1 MQAVQNPLK
10 TEKVSKLLRTFAIPS
25 IIAMLVSALYNIVDQ
40 VFIGWSIGAL
50 GNAATNVAFPLTTIC
65 IAIALMFGIGGAS
78 AFNLTMG
85 EGDAKRAAF
94 YVGNAISML
103 VICGV
108 VLCIVAHLF
117 LTPMLRFFGSTQ
129 DILGYARTYTAITAF
144 GFPFLILATGGGH
157 LIRADGSPRFTMTC
171 NLVGAIINLI
181 LDPIFIFGFHWGM
194 AGAALATIIG
204 QIVSAALA
212 VRYLMHYKTVAITR
226 QHLHPRKD
234 CVCRIAALG
243 AAQSFNQIAMTV
255 VQIALNKSLTHYGAM
270 SIYGEEIPLAC
281 AGIITKVNQIFFSV
295 IIGLSQSVQ
304 PIASFNYGAQQYA
317 RVRKVYHLAIRCG
330 FVISI
335 ASFVVFQLFPRQ
347 LTSLFGSGDALYFE
361 FAISYF
367 RVFFFCTFLNC
378 LQPISSTFFT
388 AIGQPIKGLFLSMTR
403 QILFLLP
410 LILILPLF
418 FGIDGIL
425 YSGPIADGVTAV
437 VSVFMI
443 RQEMQ
448 HMRQLELHA
457 SF

>member
-1 MQAVQNPLK
+1 
-10 TEKVSKLLRTFAIPS
+10 
-25 IIAMLVSALYNIVDQ
+25 
-40 VFIGWSIGAL
+40 
-50 GNAATNVAFPLTTIC
+50 
-65 IAIALMFGIGGAS
+65 
-78 AFNLTMG
+78 
-85 EGDAKRAAF
+85 
-94 YVGNAISML
+94 
-103 VICGV
+103 
-108 VLCIVAHLF
+108 
-117 LTPMLRFFGSTQ
+117 
-129 DILGYARTYTAITAF
+129 
-144 GFPFLILATGGGH
+144 
-157 LIRADGSPRFTMTC
+157 
-171 NLVGAIINLI
+171 
-181 LDPIFIFGFHWGM
+181 
-194 AGAALATIIG
+194 
-204 QIVSAALA
+204 
-212 VRYLMHYKTVAITR
+212 MHYKTVAITR

-335 ASFVVFQLFPRQ
+335 TSFVVFQLFPRQ
-347 LTSLFGSGDALYFE
+347 ITSLFGSGDALYFE

-388 AIGQPIKGLFLSMTR
+388 AIGQPVKGLFLSMTR

-425 YSGPIADGVTAV
+425 YSGPIADGVAAV
-437 VSVFMI
+437 VSIFMI

>member
-212 VRYLMHYKTVAITR
+212 VRYLMHYKQSLSPASICI
-226 QHLHPRKD
+226 LAKIA
-234 CVCRIAALG
+234 CAALPRW
-243 AAQSFNQIAMTV
+243 APRRA
-255 VQIALNKSLTHYGAM
+255 
-270 SIYGEEIPLAC
+270 SI
-281 AGIITKVNQIFFSV
+281 
-295 IIGLSQSVQ
+295 
-304 PIASFNYGAQQYA
+304 
-317 RVRKVYHLAIRCG
+317 R
-330 FVISI
+330 
-335 ASFVVFQLFPRQ
+335 
-347 LTSLFGSGDALYFE
+347 
-361 FAISYF
+361 
-367 RVFFFCTFLNC
+367 
-378 LQPISSTFFT
+378 
-388 AIGQPIKGLFLSMTR
+388 
-403 QILFLLP
+403 LP
-410 LILILPLF
+410 
-418 FGIDGIL
+418 
-425 YSGPIADGVTAV
+425 
-437 VSVFMI
+437 
-443 RQEMQ
+443 
-448 HMRQLELHA
+448 
-457 SF
+457 

>member
-1 MQAVQNPLK
+1 MR
-10 TEKVSKLLRTFAIPS
+10 EH
-25 IIAMLVSALYNIVDQ
+25 
-40 VFIGWSIGAL
+40 
-50 GNAATNVAFPLTTIC
+50 
-65 IAIALMFGIGGAS
+65 
-78 AFNLTMG
+78 
-85 EGDAKRAAF
+85 
-94 YVGNAISML
+94 IS
-103 VICGV
+103 
-108 VLCIVAHLF
+108 
-117 LTPMLRFFGSTQ
+117 
-129 DILGYARTYTAITAF
+129 AITAF

-157 LIRADGSPRFTMTC
+157 LIRADGSPRFTMIC

-317 RVRKVYHLAIRCG
+317 RRPQGIPPCHPLRLRDFHRIVYCISAVPAADYLSVRLRRCL
-330 FVISI
+330 
-335 ASFVVFQLFPRQ
+335 VF
-347 LTSLFGSGDALYFE
+347 
-361 FAISYF
+361 
-367 RVFFFCTFLNC
+367 
-378 LQPISSTFFT
+378 
-388 AIGQPIKGLFLSMTR
+388 
-403 QILFLLP
+403 
-410 LILILPLF
+410 
-418 FGIDGIL
+418 
-425 YSGPIADGVTAV
+425 
-437 VSVFMI
+437 
-443 RQEMQ
+443 
-448 HMRQLELHA
+448 
-457 SF
+457 

>member
-1 MQAVQNPLK
+1 M
-10 TEKVSKLLRTFAIPS
+10 S
-25 IIAMLVSALYNIVDQ
+25 IFVL
-40 VFIGWSIGAL
+40 
-50 GNAATNVAFPLTTIC
+50 
-65 IAIALMFGIGGAS
+65 
-78 AFNLTMG
+78 
-85 EGDAKRAAF
+85 
-94 YVGNAISML
+94 ISMMCEK
-103 VICGV
+103 IQQSGGNM
-108 VLCIVAHLF
+108 II
-117 LTPMLRFFGSTQ
+117 PMCQG
-129 DILGYARTYTAITAF
+129 
-144 GFPFLILATGGGH
+144 
-157 LIRADGSPRFTMTC
+157 
-171 NLVGAIINLI
+171 LVGAIINLI

-226 QHLHPRKD
+226 QHLRPRKD

-335 ASFVVFQLFPRQ
+335 ASFIVFQLFPRQ
-347 LTSLFGSGDALYFE
+347 ITSLFGSGDALYFE

-388 AIGQPIKGLFLSMTR
+388 AIGQPVKGLFLSMTR

-425 YSGPIADGVTAV
+425 YSGPIAGGVAAV

-457 SF
+457 